1 MDRRLGR
8 AHRDLD
14 AAHDC
19 NQELER
25 ELDLAGSEIDILR
38 TQIWNQEREINDLRD
53 YLATSDHSLN
63 RVRDTLRASENAL
76 TAARSD
82 NADLNALRSEKTHS
96 DRKEMQRSHPP
107 LVWKVRYAELPPACT
122 AEAAQDRATHETA
135 EADRDPAR
143 DEATTST
150 HSPSPCFLILTSF

>member
-14 AAHDC
+14 VAHDR

-63 RVRDTLRASENAL
+63 RVRDALRASENAL

-82 NADLNALRSEKTHS
+82 NADLNALRSERDTL
-96 DRKEMQRSHPP
+96 RTERN
-107 LVWKVRYAELPPACT
+107 
-122 AEAAQDRATHETA
+122 AAVPSSARLEGEIRRATASLH
-135 EADRDPAR
+135 RRSCPGSCYAR
-143 DEATTST
+143 NG
-150 HSPSPCFLILTSF
+150 